1 MAGCARATYYEYD
14 AENRTES
21 VTQGYG
27 GSESQTVNYHY
38 NEFGVIEQ
46 MHFLLRSKKQLTSA
60 GKCIIA

>member
-1 MAGCARATYYEYD
+1 MMAGETGLKKTGDNGRLCPRATYYEYD

-38 NEFGVIEQ
+38 NESGVIY
-46 MHFLLRSKKQLTSA
+46 
-60 GKCIIA
+60 